1 MRRLLATAILAMF
14 AASWGHGASAADIY
28 SERHESFFSNDSY
41 WDWLSDKESRACDDP
56 HVLSWIFDRFKTQ
69 AFNVHHRPDLFI
81 RDIYAIHEHREQP
94 FDGDYRPIARRYCG
108 GTANMSDGHQRT
120 IWYLIEDG
128 MGLAGMGDNVEFCIS
143 GLDRWLVY
151 NGGCRI
157 LR

>member
-1 MRRLLATAILAMF
+1 MRRLLATAILATF
-14 AASWGHGASAADIY
+14 AALWSYTASAADRS
-28 SERHESFFSNDSY
+28 SEYQDPFFSNDDY

-56 HVLSWIFDRFKTQ
+56 HVLSWISDRFVTQ
-69 AFNVHHRPDLFI
+69 AFNVHHRSDLFI
-81 RDIYAIHEHREQP
+81 RDIYGIHEHRYTP

-108 GTANMSDGHQRT
+108 GTANMSDGQQRT

-128 MGLAGMGDNVEFCIS
+128 MGLAGMGDNVEICIT

-151 NGGCRI
+151 NGSCRI